1 VVTSVWIFL
10 KQVAIIRSNLH
21 PLNAERPNH
30 MPHTFTV
37 PLKGRSPSDLVAKAK
52 EAAVDGGADFAGDER
67 TGTFSGNGVVA
78 NYEIRRD
85 DVLITLKSKPLIA
98 PWSFVETRIREFF
111 D

>member
-1 VVTSVWIFL
+1 
-10 KQVAIIRSNLH
+10 
-21 PLNAERPNH
+21 

-37 PLKGRSPSDLVAKAK
+37 PLKGRSPSNLTAIVK
-52 EAAVDGGADFAGDER
+52 EAAVESGADFTGDER

-85 DVLITLKSKPLIA
+85 DVLITLMRKPSIA
-98 PWSFVETRIREFF
+98 PWSFVEARIREFF

>member
-1 VVTSVWIFL
+1 
-10 KQVAIIRSNLH
+10 
-21 PLNAERPNH
+21 

-52 EAAVDGGADFAGDER
+52 EAAVESGAEFAGDER

-78 NYEIRRD
+78 KYEMRSEE
-85 DVLITLKSKPLIA
+85 VLITLTSKPLIA

>member
-1 VVTSVWIFL
+1 
-10 KQVAIIRSNLH
+10 
-21 PLNAERPNH
+21 

>member
-1 VVTSVWIFL
+1 MSH
-10 KQVAIIRSNLH
+10 K
-21 PLNAERPNH
+21 
-30 MPHTFTV
+30 FTV
-37 PLKGRSPSDLVAKAK
+37 PLNGRSPSDLIAMAK
-52 EAAVDGGADFAGDER
+52 EAAVESGADFAGDER

-85 DVLITLKSKPLIA
+85 EVLITLKSKPLIA